1 MALVDYEYADGAAW
15 LTLADPDRG
24 NLVTAD
30 STAELAA
37 AVRRADRDRAR
48 VIVLR
53 ASGRFFSVG
62 GDLGSFA
69 DAPDLPAHLDDLAT
83 AMHRVIADLQRSP
96 AIVVTVVQGMA
107 AGIGFPL
114 AAAGDLVIAADTARF
129 TLGYTRIGLPGD
141 GGTGLLTRSLGLHRT
156 LALVLLNDRLTATEA
171 QQAGLVARVFPADE
185 LDERVAD
192 LVAAL
197 AAGPASAQA
206 AAKRL
211 VRNAAADDVESRLAA
226 EARAM
231 TAAGGTPDV
240 REGVDAF
247 LGKREPRFGSGE

>member
-1 MALVDYEYADGAAW
+1 MGLVDYRYADGAAW
-15 LTLADPDRG
+15 LTLSDPDRG
-24 NLVTAD
+24 NVVTAD
-30 STAELAA
+30 STVELAA
-37 AVRRADRDRAR
+37 AVRRADRDGAR

-53 ASGRFFSVG
+53 ATGRFFSVG

-69 DAPDLPAHLDDLAT
+69 GAPDLPAHLDDLAT

-114 AAAGDLVIAADTARF
+114 AAAGDLVIAADRARF
-129 TLGYTRIGLPGD
+129 TLGYTRVGLPGD

-156 LALVLLNDRLTATEA
+156 LRLLLLNDRLTAQEA
-171 QQAGLVARVFPADE
+171 EQAGLVARVFPAEELDQRVDE
-185 LDERVAD
+185 LVST
-192 LVAAL
+192 L
-197 AAGPASAQA
+197 AAGSASAQA

-211 VRNAAADDVESRLAA
+211 VREAAGDDVEARLAA

-231 TAAGGTPDV
+231 ARAGGTPDV

-247 LGKREPRFGSGE
+247 LGKREPRFGSGG

>member
-1 MALVDYEYADGAAW
+1 MALVDYEYAEGAAW

-37 AVRRADRDRAR
+37 AVRRADRDGAR

-53 ASGRFFSVG
+53 STGRFFSVG
-62 GDLGSFA
+62 GDLSSFA
-69 DAPDLPAHLDDLAT
+69 EAPDLPAHLDDLAT
-83 AMHRVIADLQRSP
+83 AMHRVIANLQRSP

-114 AAAGDLVIAADTARF
+114 AAAGDLVIAADTAQF
-129 TLGYTRIGLPGD
+129 TLGYTRVGLPGD

-156 LALVLLNDRLTATEA
+156 LALLLLNDRLTAAEA
-171 QQAGLVARVFPADE
+171 QQAGLVARVFGADE
-185 LDERVAD
+185 LDERVAE
-192 LVAAL
+192 LVAGL
-197 AAGPASAQA
+197 TAGSATAQA

-211 VRNAAADDVESRLAA
+211 VRAAAADDVETRLAA

-231 TAAGGTPDV
+231 ATAGGTQDV
-240 REGVDAF
+240 REGVEAF
-247 LGKREPRFGSGE
+247 LAKRSPRFGTGG